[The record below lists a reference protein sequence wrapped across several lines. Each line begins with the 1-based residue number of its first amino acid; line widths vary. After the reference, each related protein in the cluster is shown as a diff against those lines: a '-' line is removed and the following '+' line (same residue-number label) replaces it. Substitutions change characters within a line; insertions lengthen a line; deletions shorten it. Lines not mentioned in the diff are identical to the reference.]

1 MARAVTDYYRA
12 SNHAEALYWLT
23 TNGFKSIN
31 GSWIDGRNRY
41 AVPEVMPASGK
52 IVIRIGV

>member
-1 MARAVTDYYRA
+1 MRAVTDYYRA
-12 SNHAEALYWLT
+12 ANHTEAARWLRD
-23 TNGFKSIN
+23 NGFANVN
-31 GSWIDGRNRY
+31 GCWIDASNRY